1 MLKYL
6 NVKSSSRSEF
16 IDITAQVQEEITEA
30 GMESGVCY
38 VYVPHTTAGV
48 TINEGAD
55 PSVQVDMLSTLSQ
68 LVPQDP
74 NYRHAE
80 GNSDA
85 HMKSSMIGAS
95 LSVPV
100 HEGKLILGTW
110 QAIFFAEFDGPRHR
124 RVALK
129 FLTDAS

>member
-6 NVKSSSRSEF
+6 NVKSSRRTEF

-55 PSVQVDMLSTLSQ
+55 PSVQEDMLSILSR
-68 LVPQDP
+68 LVPQNP
-74 NYRHAE
+74 KYRHAE

-85 HMKSSMIGAS
+85 HVKSSMIGAS

-129 FLTDAS
+129 LLTDAS

>member
-1 MLKYL
+1 MLKHL
-6 NVKSSSRSEF
+6 NVKSSARSEF
-16 IDITAQVQEEITEA
+16 IDITSLVQQEIDEL
-30 GMESGVCY
+30 EFDSGVCY
-38 VYVPHTTAGV
+38 IFVPHTTAGV

-55 PSVQVDMLSTLSQ
+55 PSVQSDLLSIFSS

-74 NYRHAE
+74 HYRHAE

-85 HMKSSMIGAS
+85 HAKSSMVGVS

-110 QAIFFAEFDGPRHR
+110 QSIFFTEFDGPRHR
-124 RVALK
+124 RVVLK
-129 FLTDAS
+129 FIS

>member
-6 NVKSSSRSEF
+6 NVKTTERTEL
-16 IDITAQVQEEITEA
+16 INITSLVQQEITEA
-30 GMESGVCY
+30 DMEQGACY
-38 VYVPHTTAGV
+38 VFVPHTTAGV

-55 PSVQVDMLSTLSQ
+55 PSVQTDILSIFSR
-68 LVPQDP
+68 LVPKDP
-74 NYRHAE
+74 HYRHAE

-85 HMKSSMIGAS
+85 HTKSSMVGAS
-95 LSVPV
+95 LCVPV

-124 RVALK
+124 RVAVKLI
-129 FLTDAS
+129 SG